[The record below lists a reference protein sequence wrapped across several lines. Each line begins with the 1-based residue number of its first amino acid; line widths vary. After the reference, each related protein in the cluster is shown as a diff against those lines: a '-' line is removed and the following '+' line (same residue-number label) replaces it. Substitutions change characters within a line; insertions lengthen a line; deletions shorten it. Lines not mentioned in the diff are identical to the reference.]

1 MIECRG
7 ENQGPQEL
15 EGVLHNNGGDVLVLF
30 SKHVG
35 CMKSNK
41 VEAMA
46 IVEAQHI
53 YVPSSQAKFIVESE
67 TKNVVSWLS
76 CFALLPWRC
85 QSLMRSTNCCLQF
98 LWSSSILGR

>member
-1 MIECRG
+1 M
-7 ENQGPQEL
+7 
-15 EGVLHNNGGDVLVLF
+15 LVLF

-46 IVEAQHI
+46 IVGAQDI
-53 YVPSSQAKFIVESE
+53 YVPSSQAKFIVQSE

-76 CFALLPWRC
+76 SFALLPWRF
-85 QSLMRSTNCCLQF
+85 QSLMRSTDCSLSVEFEHIGCMAKV
-98 LWSSSILGR
+98 W